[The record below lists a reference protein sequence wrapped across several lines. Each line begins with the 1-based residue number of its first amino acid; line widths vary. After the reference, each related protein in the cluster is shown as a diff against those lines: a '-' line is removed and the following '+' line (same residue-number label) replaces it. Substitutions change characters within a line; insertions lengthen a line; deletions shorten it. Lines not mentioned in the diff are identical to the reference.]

1 MELVLGTL
9 QRLKPRD
16 IWASEADGF
25 TPWLA
30 DEGNISALGAT
41 LGLELEVEST
51 EQGFGSGTFRADI
64 LCTDT
69 DTDTKVLIENQLE
82 RTDHRHLGQ
91 LMTYA
96 AGLHAVTIIWIA
108 DQFSEDHRAALDWLN
123 EITSDEFKFFGVV
136 VEVLQINDSLP
147 AADFRIVSKPNDW
160 SRSVAR
166 SVREAPAT
174 GVKAEHQ
181 RYWQALHDQFEK
193 SDTRI
198 RPQQARPQHW
208 MNFGVGRSGIR
219 LTALRNTQKRTIT
232 VGLETY
238 DENSKKYFDLLYRD
252 CETVEAELGFGIN
265 WQRMPDKRSSAMW
278 YIKEADVSN
287 QGDWPNQISW
297 MQDVLERF
305 DRVFRPRIKAINLDD
320 WVPLEDADEQP

>member
-1 MELVLGTL
+1 MTRQLGTL
-9 QRLKPRD
+9 QRLRPRE
-16 IWASEADGF
+16 IWASEAEGF

-30 DEGNISALGAT
+30 EETNIAALGAA

-51 EQGFGSGTFRADI
+51 EQGFGSGAFRADI

-69 DTDTKVLIENQLE
+69 DTGTKVLIENQLE

-108 DQFSEDHRAALDWLN
+108 DQFSDDHRAAMDWLN
-123 EITSDEFKFFGVV
+123 EITSDEFRFFGVV

-147 AADFRIVSKPNDW
+147 AADFRVISKPNDW

-181 RYWQALHDQFEK
+181 RFWQALRAQFEE
-193 SDTRI
+193 SGTRI
-198 RPQQARPQHW
+198 RPQKASPQHW
-208 MNFGVGRSGIR
+208 MNIGVGKAGMK
-219 LTALRNTQKRTIT
+219 LTALRNTVKQTIT
-232 VGLETY
+232 VGFETSHE
-238 DENSKKYFDLLYRD
+238 DGKKVFDLLHADRAAI
-252 CETVEAELGFGIN
+252 EAELGFEME
-265 WQRMPDKRSSAMW
+265 WFRLSEKKATAMW
-278 YIKEADVSN
+278 YVTEADVSN
-287 QGDWPNQISW
+287 ETDWPKQISW
-297 MQDVLERF
+297 MQDGLERL
-305 DRVFRPRIKAINLDD
+305 DAVFRPRVKALNLDEWEPPEEGGD
-320 WVPLEDADEQP
+320 I